1 MKIVVTGGHGL
12 LGSDFVRV
20 GAERGHECVPL
31 GRDELDVTD
40 RLVAERVLGELA
52 PDWVVHCAAYTAVD
66 RAEEEPEAAFRVNR
80 DGAENV
86 ARGAAAAGA
95 RVVYISSDY
104 VFDGLGSEPYRVTD
118 PVGPVGVY
126 ARSKLAGELAVMDGF
141 GAMGARV
148 AGAGGRR
155 AREVTSGGP
164 MIVRTGWLYGESGHH
179 FVRAILARGRA
190 GKPLSVVEDQRGR
203 PTWTRNVA
211 ETVLE
216 LMERPVEGVWHV
228 ADGGDAT
235 WLELAR
241 EALSLAG
248 VEAPVRGV
256 TTEEWGAAAPRP
268 RYSVLDLSGTER
280 ELGRPAMP
288 WNEALRRYL
297 EGEPGLEA
305 VA

>member
-1 MKIVVTGGHGL
+1 MRIVVTGGRGL

-20 GAERGHECVPL
+20 GSGRGHDCVAL

-40 RLVAERVLGELA
+40 RAAAERVLGEVA

-66 RAEEEPEAAFRVNR
+66 RAEEESEMAFRVNR
-80 DGAENV
+80 DGAEYV

-104 VFDGLGSEPYRVTD
+104 VFDGSGSEPYRVSD

-126 ARSKLAGELAVMDGF
+126 ARSKLAGELAVVDGF
-141 GAMGARV
+141 GAAVG
-148 AGAGGRR
+148 GAGSGG
-155 AREVTSGGP
+155 VNSGGP
-164 MIVRTGWLYGESGHH
+164 MIVRTGWLYGAGGHD

-190 GKPLSVVEDQRGR
+190 GKPLSVVQDQRGR

-216 LMERPVEGVWHV
+216 LMERSVAGVWHV

-235 WLELAR
+235 WLEFAR
-241 EALSLAG
+241 EALALAG
-248 VEAPVRGV
+248 VEAPVSGV
-256 TTEEWGAAAPRP
+256 STEEWGAAAPRP
-268 RYSVLDLSGTER
+268 RYSVLDLSVTEC
-280 ELGRPAMP
+280 ELGRPAMS

-297 EGEPGLEA
+297 EGDLGLEA